1 MTIIE
6 STPVAAHSVLSA
18 SRDLALDCIAANDVQ
33 RHLFANKTPERDC
46 FLDDFHVIHR
56 ALRERGVDADAL
68 LAGFV
73 TRLRQ
78 VIQLN
83 DVELHGEQ
91 TLAGTLDGLATSEH
105 AAQRSPDLQSA
116 LSVRALAQALRG
128 PLRTFMAADQP
139 LELWQAF
146 KALDD
151 VIRGVPMDRL
161 LHGSLRAQLG
171 AGPHDRLMTLIG
183 AAA

>member
-6 STPVAAHSVLSA
+6 TTPVATHSVLAA
-18 SRDLALDCIAANDVQ
+18 SRDLALDCIGANDAQ
-33 RHLFANKTPERDC
+33 RHLFANQTPERDC

-56 ALRERGVDADAL
+56 TLRERGVDADAL

-83 DVELHGEQ
+83 DVELRGEQ
-91 TLAGTLDGLATSEH
+91 TIAGTLDELATTEH
-105 AAQRSPDLQSA
+105 AAQRSPDMQSA
-116 LSVRALAQALRG
+116 LSVRALSQALRG
-128 PLRTFMAADQP
+128 PLRAWMAASTPQ
-139 LELWQAF
+139 EMWAAF

-161 LHGSLRAQLG
+161 TQGSLRAQLG
-171 AGPHDRLMTLIG
+171 DGPHDLLLMLIG
-183 AAA
+183 VTS